1 MSIGAYKD
9 LLVRFGCEGQ
19 FCKLLSGLR
28 QGWNKG
34 VNRYWPF
41 MNSFVLCR
49 EVGKYICVL
58 YWCCVCCTLY
68 FLTSLFL
75 FVFKVFNPLTI
86 EGSKPS
92 FQSQGFFFLQ

>member
-9 LLVRFGCEGQ
+9 MLVIFGCEGQ

-58 YWCCVCCTLY
+58 
-68 FLTSLFL
+68 FLCISAMTKKSE
-75 FVFKVFNPLTI
+75 KI
-86 EGSKPS
+86 E
-92 FQSQGFFFLQ
+92 